1 MRNTFLRSQAAQR
14 GRAPALWLLP
24 LGLAAAM
31 AHAQQAPD
39 APAAPAVEEAV
50 PAPVVAAAD
59 SQTPADTATDAV
71 AAPAPVAAPEPV
83 PAVVAAP
90 VPTAESSMPPA
101 PAAQPAATTD
111 VAQDAVAAEPALAP
125 APAAA
130 PATPAADVAS
140 SNVAPATP
148 VATAAVAAPSPA
160 PAQVA
165 APVATAAQVPD
176 TALAPAPVPPPAPA
190 PVAPPI
196 VPLAPDQTAERQ
208 LGARCPVDLAG
219 RLAPQ
224 GDLMIG
230 ACQGTLPP
238 HLAALLVTLPEPDI
252 HLPRSWREREV
263 RQKAWFKAVAG
274 MGQRPDFIARLGDIW
289 VRSFEG
295 ADASTTTYLV
305 SAPFDCAD
313 GALPNENTA
322 EPVRL
327 AAGSC
332 GQAYVRQRVY
342 QVGSDG
348 VPQDITATAMPAA
361 PSITEADRARHRARE
376 GKISLDHS
384 KLQYGP
390 AMRWFV
396 QYPESPQKTGP
407 HSFSDW
413 NREHLAFVV
422 WNGTGFELRDTVTRA
437 QWPCDPVAPG
447 DKACGGFPDSGPDAY
462 VLAGPAPNS
471 AVSSP

>member
-59 SQTPADTATDAV
+59 AQTPANAATDAATDAV
-71 AAPAPVAAPEPV
+71 AAPAPVAAAEPV
-83 PAVVAAP
+83 PALVAAP
-90 VPTAESSMPPA
+90 VPSMPPA
-101 PAAQPAATTD
+101 PEPAPQPQPATG
-111 VAQDAVAAEPALAP
+111 VAPEAVSAEPASAP

-130 PATPAADVAS
+130 PMAPPTDVAS
-140 SNVAPATP
+140 TN
-148 VATAAVAAPSPA
+148 
-160 PAQVA
+160 A
-165 APVATAAQVPD
+165 APVATAPVAAPPPAPAQVPATAAAVAQAPD
-176 TALAPAPVPPPAPA
+176 TAPASAPVPSPTPA

-196 VPLAPDQTAERQ
+196 IPLAPDQAAERQ

-238 HLAALLVTLPEPDI
+238 HLAALLVALPEQDI

-274 MGQRPDFIARLGDIW
+274 VGQRPDFIARLGDIW

-295 ADASTTTYLV
+295 ANASTTTYLV

-348 VPQDITATAMPAA
+348 VPQDITAMAMPAA
-361 PSITEADRARHRARE
+361 PSIAEADRARHRTRE
-376 GKISLDHS
+376 GRISLDHS

-422 WNGTGFELRDTVTRA
+422 WNGNRFELRDTVTRA

-462 VLAGPAPNS
+462 VLAGPAANS

>member
-39 APAAPAVEEAV
+39 APVAPAVEEAV

-59 SQTPADTATDAV
+59 AQTPADTATDAV
-71 AAPAPVAAPEPV
+71 AAPAPVAAPEPA

-90 VPTAESSMPPA
+90 APAPAAEPSPPPA
-101 PAAQPAATTD
+101 PAPQPASTTD
-111 VAQDAVAAEPALAP
+111 AAPEAVAAEPAVAP

-130 PATPAADVAS
+130 PAADITSVNA
-140 SNVAPATP
+140 APATP
-148 VATAAVAAPSPA
+148 VAAPPA
-160 PAQVA
+160 PTPVP
-165 APVATAAQVPD
+165 APVAAAAQVPD
-176 TALAPAPVPPPAPA
+176 TAEAPAPVPPSAPA
-190 PVAPPI
+190 PVTPPI
-196 VPLAPDQTAERQ
+196 IPLAPDQAAERQ

-238 HLAALLVTLPEPDI
+238 HLAALLVALPEQDI

-274 MGQRPDFIARLGDIW
+274 MGQRPDFIGRLGDIW

-322 EPVRL
+322 DPVRL
-327 AAGSC
+327 AAGNC

-348 VPQDITATAMPAA
+348 VPQNITAKLMPAA
-361 PSITEADRARHRARE
+361 PSIAEADRARHRARE
-376 GKISLDHS
+376 GKIILDHS

-413 NREHLAFVV
+413 NREHLSFVV
-422 WNGTGFELRDTVTRA
+422 WNGTRFELRDTVTRA

-462 VLAGPAPNS
+462 VLAGPAANS

>member
-59 SQTPADTATDAV
+59 AQTPAGTATDAV
-71 AAPAPVAAPEPV
+71 AAPAPVAAVDPV

-90 VPTAESSMPPA
+90 VLSMPPA
-101 PAAQPAATTD
+101 PEPAPRPQPAAG
-111 VAQDAVAAEPALAP
+111 VAPEPVAAEPASAP
-125 APAAA
+125 APATA
-130 PATPAADVAS
+130 PMAPPADVAS
-140 SNVAPATP
+140 TN
-148 VATAAVAAPSPA
+148 
-160 PAQVA
+160 A
-165 APVATAAQVPD
+165 APVATAPVAAPPPAPAQVSAPIAAIAPAPD
-176 TALAPAPVPPPAPA
+176 TAPASVPVPPSAPA

-196 VPLAPDQTAERQ
+196 IPLAPDQAAERQ

-230 ACQGTLPP
+230 ACQGALPP
-238 HLAALLVTLPEPDI
+238 HLAALLVALPEQDI

-274 MGQRPDFIARLGDIW
+274 VGQRPDFIARLGDIW

-348 VPQDITATAMPAA
+348 VPQDITAMAMPAA
-361 PSITEADRARHRARE
+361 PSIAEADRARHRTRE
-376 GKISLDHS
+376 GRISLDHS

-422 WNGTGFELRDTVTRA
+422 WNGTRFELRDTVTRA

-462 VLAGPAPNS
+462 VLAGTAAHS

>member
-31 AHAQQAPD
+31 AHAQQTPD
-39 APAAPAVEEAV
+39 APAAPAVQEAV

-59 SQTPADTATDAV
+59 AQTPADTATDAV
-71 AAPAPVAAPEPV
+71 AAPAPVAAAEPV

-90 VPTAESSMPPA
+90 VPSMPPA
-101 PAAQPAATTD
+101 PEPAPLPQPATS
-111 VAQDAVAAEPALAP
+111 VAPEAVAAEPASAP

-130 PATPAADVAS
+130 PMAPAADVAS
-140 SNVAPATP
+140 INATP
-148 VATAAVAAPSPA
+148 VATAPVAAPPPA
-160 PAQVA
+160 PAQV
-165 APVATAAQVPD
+165 
-176 TALAPAPVPPPAPA
+176 PA

-196 VPLAPDQTAERQ
+196 IPLAPDQAAERQ
-208 LGARCPVDLAG
+208 FGARCPVDLAG

-238 HLAALLVTLPEPDI
+238 HLAALLVALPEQDI

-289 VRSFEG
+289 VRSFER

-348 VPQDITATAMPAA
+348 VPQDITAMAMPAA
-361 PSITEADRARHRARE
+361 PSITEADRARHRTRD
-376 GKISLDHS
+376 GRISLDHS

-422 WNGTGFELRDTVTRA
+422 WNGTRFELRDTVTRA

-462 VLAGPAPNS
+462 VLAGPAANS

>member
-1 MRNTFLRSQAAQR
+1 MRNTFLISKAAQR
-14 GRAPALWLLP
+14 GRGPALWLLP
-24 LGLAAAM
+24 LGLASAM

-39 APAAPAVEEAV
+39 APAVPAVEEAV
-50 PAPVVAAAD
+50 SVATTSAQA
-59 SQTPADTATDAV
+59 PADTSTDVAT
-71 AAPAPVAAPEPV
+71 APAPVAAPEPA
-83 PAVVAAP
+83 PAVVAAA
-90 VPTAESSMPPA
+90 VPAAEPSMPPVSA
-101 PAAQPAATTD
+101 PQPAPPTD
-111 VAQDAVAAEPALAP
+111 GASTVVAAEPAIAP
-125 APAAA
+125 APVAAPMAPVADGASAHAAPTAPVAEGPAAA
-130 PATPAADVAS
+130 PP
-140 SNVAPATP
+140 PTP
-148 VATAAVAAPSPA
+148 VPVSPS
-160 PAQVA
+160 V
-165 APVATAAQVPD
+165 VGAAQVPD
-176 TALAPAPVPPPAPA
+176 TAPAPAPA

-196 VPLAPDQTAERQ
+196 IPLAPDQAAERQ

-238 HLAALLVTLPEPDI
+238 HLAALLVALPEQDI

-274 MGQRPDFIARLGDIW
+274 MGQRPDFIARVGDIW

-295 ADASTTTYLV
+295 ADASTTNYLV

-322 EPVRL
+322 EPIRL
-327 AAGSC
+327 AAGDC

-342 QVGSDG
+342 LVGSDG
-348 VPQDITATAMPAA
+348 VPQDITAKVMPAA
-361 PSITEADRARHRARE
+361 PSIAEADRARHRARD
-376 GKISLDHS
+376 GKVSLDHS

-396 QYPESPQKTGP
+396 QYPESPQKTGS

-422 WNGTGFELRDTVTRA
+422 WNGTRFELRDTVTRA

-462 VLAGPAPNS
+462 VLAGPAANS

>member
-1 MRNTFLRSQAAQR
+1 MRNTFLHSNVAQR
-14 GRAPALWLLP
+14 GRASALLLLP

-71 AAPAPVAAPEPV
+71 PAPAPVAAPEPM
-83 PAVVAAP
+83 PAEVAAP
-90 VPTAESSMPPA
+90 APEPEAEPSMPPA
-101 PAAQPAATTD
+101 PAPQPAPTKYVAAETVAAQPAI
-111 VAQDAVAAEPALAP
+111 AP
-125 APAAA
+125 APPAA
-130 PATPAADVAS
+130 PAAPAADVAFTS
-140 SNVAPATP
+140 
-148 VATAAVAAPSPA
+148 
-160 PAQVA
+160 A
-165 APVATAAQVPD
+165 APVATAPVAAPPAPTPVPAPVAAAAQVPD
-176 TALAPAPVPPPAPA
+176 TALATAPVPPPAP
-190 PVAPPI
+190 VAPPI
-196 VPLAPDQTAERQ
+196 IPLAPDQAAERQ

-238 HLAALLVTLPEPDI
+238 HLAALLVALPEQDI

-289 VRSFEG
+289 VRSFEA

-348 VPQDITATAMPAA
+348 VPQDITAMAMPAA
-361 PSITEADRARHRARE
+361 PSIAEADRARHRTRE
-376 GKISLDHS
+376 GRISLDHS

-413 NREHLAFVV
+413 NREHLSFVV
-422 WNGTGFELRDTVTRA
+422 WNGTRFELRDTVTRA

-462 VLAGPAPNS
+462 VLAGPAANS

>member
-59 SQTPADTATDAV
+59 AQTPANAATDAV
-71 AAPAPVAAPEPV
+71 AAPAPVAAAEPV
-83 PAVVAAP
+83 PALVAAP
-90 VPTAESSMPPA
+90 VPSMPPA
-101 PAAQPAATTD
+101 PEPAPQPQPATG
-111 VAQDAVAAEPALAP
+111 VAPEAVSAEPASAP

-130 PATPAADVAS
+130 PMAPPTDVAS
-140 SNVAPATP
+140 TN
-148 VATAAVAAPSPA
+148 
-160 PAQVA
+160 A
-165 APVATAAQVPD
+165 APVATA
-176 TALAPAPVPPPAPA
+176 PVAAPPPAPA
-190 PVAPPI
+190 QVPAPAPAVAPAPDTAPASVPVPPSAPAPIAPPI
-196 VPLAPDQTAERQ
+196 IPLAPDQAAERQ

-238 HLAALLVTLPEPDI
+238 HLAALLVALPEQDI

-322 EPVRL
+322 DPVRL

-348 VPQDITATAMPAA
+348 VPQDITAMAMPAA
-361 PSITEADRARHRARE
+361 PSIAEADRARHRTRE
-376 GKISLDHS
+376 GRISLDHS

-422 WNGTGFELRDTVTRA
+422 WNGTRFELRDTVMRA

-462 VLAGPAPNS
+462 VLAGPAAHS

>member
-1 MRNTFLRSQAAQR
+1 MRNTFLHSQAAQR

-59 SQTPADTATDAV
+59 AQTPADTATDAV
-71 AAPAPVAAPEPV
+71 AAQAPVAAAEPV
-83 PAVVAAP
+83 PALVAAP
-90 VPTAESSMPPA
+90 VPSMPPA
-101 PAAQPAATTD
+101 PEPAQQPQPATG
-111 VAQDAVAAEPALAP
+111 VAPEAVSAEPASAP

-130 PATPAADVAS
+130 PMAPPTDVAS
-140 SNVAPATP
+140 TN
-148 VATAAVAAPSPA
+148 
-160 PAQVA
+160 A
-165 APVATAAQVPD
+165 APVATAPVAAPPPAPAQVP
-176 TALAPAPVPPPAPA
+176 APAPAVVQAPDTAPASAPA

-196 VPLAPDQTAERQ
+196 IPLAPDQAAERQ

-238 HLAALLVTLPEPDI
+238 HLAALLVALPEQDI

-274 MGQRPDFIARLGDIW
+274 VGQRPDFIARLGDIW

-322 EPVRL
+322 EPIRL

-348 VPQDITATAMPAA
+348 VPQDITAMAMPAA
-361 PSITEADRARHRARE
+361 PSIAEADRARHRTRE
-376 GKISLDHS
+376 GRISLDHS

-422 WNGTGFELRDTVTRA
+422 WNGTRFELRDTVTRA

-462 VLAGPAPNS
+462 VLAGPAANS

>member
-1 MRNTFLRSQAAQR
+1 MRNTFLRSQTAQR

-50 PAPVVAAAD
+50 PAAVVAAAD
-59 SQTPADTATDAV
+59 AQTPADTATDAV
-71 AAPAPVAAPEPV
+71 AAPAPVAAAEPV
-83 PAVVAAP
+83 PALVAAP
-90 VPTAESSMPPA
+90 VPSMPPA
-101 PAAQPAATTD
+101 PEPAPQPQPATG
-111 VAQDAVAAEPALAP
+111 VAPEAVSAEPASAP

-130 PATPAADVAS
+130 PMAPPTDVAS
-140 SNVAPATP
+140 TN
-148 VATAAVAAPSPA
+148 
-160 PAQVA
+160 A
-165 APVATAAQVPD
+165 APVATAPVAAPPQAPAQV
-176 TALAPAPVPPPAPA
+176 PA
-190 PVAPPI
+190 PVAAIAPAPDTAPASVPVPPSAPASIAPPI
-196 VPLAPDQTAERQ
+196 IPLAPDQAAERQ

-230 ACQGTLPP
+230 ACQGALPP
-238 HLAALLVTLPEPDI
+238 HLSALLVALPEQDI

-274 MGQRPDFIARLGDIW
+274 VGQRPDFIARLGDIW

-348 VPQDITATAMPAA
+348 VPQDITAMAMPAA
-361 PSITEADRARHRARE
+361 PSIAEADRARHRTRE
-376 GKISLDHS
+376 GRISLDHS

-422 WNGTGFELRDTVTRA
+422 WNGTRFELRDTVTRA

-462 VLAGPAPNS
+462 VLAGPAANS

>member
-59 SQTPADTATDAV
+59 AQTPAGTATDAV
-71 AAPAPVAAPEPV
+71 AAPAPVAAAEPL
-83 PAVVAAP
+83 PALVAAP
-90 VPTAESSMPPA
+90 VPSMPPA
-101 PAAQPAATTD
+101 PEPAPQPQPATG
-111 VAQDAVAAEPALAP
+111 VAPEAVSAEPASVP

-130 PATPAADVAS
+130 PMAPPTDVAS
-140 SNVAPATP
+140 TN
-148 VATAAVAAPSPA
+148 
-160 PAQVA
+160 A
-165 APVATAAQVPD
+165 APVATA
-176 TALAPAPVPPPAPA
+176 PVAAPPPAPA
-190 PVAPPI
+190 QVPAPAPAVAQAPDTAPASAPAPIAPPI
-196 VPLAPDQTAERQ
+196 IPLAPDQAAERQ

-238 HLAALLVTLPEPDI
+238 HLAALLVALPEQDI

-289 VRSFEG
+289 VRSFEA

-348 VPQDITATAMPAA
+348 VPQDITAMAMPAA
-361 PSITEADRARHRARE
+361 PSIAEADRARHRTRE
-376 GKISLDHS
+376 GRISLDHS

-422 WNGTGFELRDTVTRA
+422 WNGTRFELRDTVTRA

-462 VLAGPAPNS
+462 VLAGPAAHS

>member
-59 SQTPADTATDAV
+59 AQTPADAATDAV
-71 AAPAPVAAPEPV
+71 AAPAPVAAAEPL
-83 PAVVAAP
+83 PALVAAP
-90 VPTAESSMPPA
+90 VPSMPPA
-101 PAAQPAATTD
+101 PEPAPQPQPATG
-111 VAQDAVAAEPALAP
+111 VAPEAVSAEPASAP

-130 PATPAADVAS
+130 PMAPPTDVAS
-140 SNVAPATP
+140 TN
-148 VATAAVAAPSPA
+148 
-160 PAQVA
+160 A
-165 APVATAAQVPD
+165 APVATA
-176 TALAPAPVPPPAPA
+176 PVAAPPPAPA
-190 PVAPPI
+190 QVPAPAPAVAQAPDTAPASAPAPIAPPI
-196 VPLAPDQTAERQ
+196 IPLAPDQAAERQ

-238 HLAALLVTLPEPDI
+238 HLAALLVALPEQDI

-322 EPVRL
+322 DPVRL

-348 VPQDITATAMPAA
+348 VPQDITAMAMPAA
-361 PSITEADRARHRARE
+361 PSIAEADRARHRTRE
-376 GKISLDHS
+376 GRISLDHS

-422 WNGTGFELRDTVTRA
+422 WNGNRFELRDTVTRA

-462 VLAGPAPNS
+462 VLAGPAANS

>member
-39 APAAPAVEEAV
+39 APAAPAVEEPV

-59 SQTPADTATDAV
+59 AQTPANAATDAV
-71 AAPAPVAAPEPV
+71 AAPAPVAAAEPV
-83 PAVVAAP
+83 PALVAAP
-90 VPTAESSMPPA
+90 VPSMPPA
-101 PAAQPAATTD
+101 PEPAPQPQPATG
-111 VAQDAVAAEPALAP
+111 VAPEAVSAEPASAP

-130 PATPAADVAS
+130 PMAPPADVAS
-140 SNVAPATP
+140 TN
-148 VATAAVAAPSPA
+148 
-160 PAQVA
+160 A
-165 APVATAAQVPD
+165 APVATA
-176 TALAPAPVPPPAPA
+176 PVAAPPPAPA
-190 PVAPPI
+190 QVPAPAPAVAQAPDTAPASAPAPIAPPI
-196 VPLAPDQTAERQ
+196 IPLAPDQAAERQ

-230 ACQGTLPP
+230 ACQGALPP
-238 HLAALLVTLPEPDI
+238 HLSALLVALPEQDI

-274 MGQRPDFIARLGDIW
+274 VGQRPDFIARLGDIW

-348 VPQDITATAMPAA
+348 VPQDITAMAMPAA
-361 PSITEADRARHRARE
+361 PSIAEADRARHRTRE
-376 GKISLDHS
+376 GRISLDHS

-422 WNGTGFELRDTVTRA
+422 WNGTRFELRDTVTRA

-462 VLAGPAPNS
+462 VLAGTAAHS

>member
-59 SQTPADTATDAV
+59 AQTPADTATDAV
-71 AAPAPVAAPEPV
+71 AAPAPVAAAEPV
-83 PAVVAAP
+83 PALVAAP
-90 VPTAESSMPPA
+90 VPSMSPA
-101 PAAQPAATTD
+101 PEPAPQPATG
-111 VAQDAVAAEPALAP
+111 VAPEAISAEPASAP

-130 PATPAADVAS
+130 PMAPPTDVAS
-140 SNVAPATP
+140 TN
-148 VATAAVAAPSPA
+148 
-160 PAQVA
+160 A
-165 APVATAAQVPD
+165 APVATAPVAAPPPAPAQVPA
-176 TALAPAPVPPPAPA
+176 TAAAVAQAPDAAPASAPVPSPTPA

-196 VPLAPDQTAERQ
+196 IPLAPDQAAERQ

-230 ACQGTLPP
+230 ACQGALPP
-238 HLAALLVTLPEPDI
+238 HLAALLVALPEQDI

-274 MGQRPDFIARLGDIW
+274 VGQRPDFIARLGDIW

-332 GQAYVRQRVY
+332 GQAYVRQRVF

-348 VPQDITATAMPAA
+348 VPQDITAMAMPAA
-361 PSITEADRARHRARE
+361 PSIAEADRARHRTRE
-376 GKISLDHS
+376 GRISLDHS

-422 WNGTGFELRDTVTRA
+422 WNGTRFELRDTVTRA

-462 VLAGPAPNS
+462 VLAGPAAHS

>member
-1 MRNTFLRSQAAQR
+1 M
-14 GRAPALWLLP
+14 
-24 LGLAAAM
+24 
-31 AHAQQAPD
+31 
-39 APAAPAVEEAV
+39 
-50 PAPVVAAAD
+50 
-59 SQTPADTATDAV
+59 
-71 AAPAPVAAPEPV
+71 PAPVAA
-83 PAVVAAP
+83 
-90 VPTAESSMPPA
+90 
-101 PAAQPAATTD
+101 
-111 VAQDAVAAEPALAP
+111 AAE
-125 APAAA
+125 
-130 PATPAADVAS
+130 
-140 SNVAPATP
+140 
-148 VATAAVAAPSPA
+148 
-160 PAQVA
+160 
-165 APVATAAQVPD
+165 VPD
-176 TALAPAPVPPPAPA
+176 TALAPAPVPPLAPA
-190 PVAPPI
+190 PVALPI
-196 VPLAPDQTAERQ
+196 IPLAPDQGVERQ

-238 HLAALLVTLPEPDI
+238 HLAALLVALPEQDI

-327 AAGSC
+327 AAGDC
-332 GQAYVRQRVY
+332 GLAYVRQRVY

-361 PSITEADRARHRARE
+361 PSIAEADRARHRARE
-376 GKISLDHS
+376 GKVSLDHS

-422 WNGTGFELRDTVTRA
+422 WNGTGFELRDTVARA

-462 VLAGPAPNS
+462 VLAGPAANS

>member
-59 SQTPADTATDAV
+59 AQTPAGTATDAV
-71 AAPAPVAAPEPV
+71 AAPAPVAAVDPV

-90 VPTAESSMPPA
+90 VLSMPPA
-101 PAAQPAATTD
+101 PEPAPRPQPAAG
-111 VAQDAVAAEPALAP
+111 VAPEPVAAEPASAP
-125 APAAA
+125 APATA
-130 PATPAADVAS
+130 PMAPPADVAS
-140 SNVAPATP
+140 TN
-148 VATAAVAAPSPA
+148 
-160 PAQVA
+160 A
-165 APVATAAQVPD
+165 APVATAPVAAPPPAPAQVSAPIAAIAPAPD
-176 TALAPAPVPPPAPA
+176 TAPASVPVPPSAPA

-196 VPLAPDQTAERQ
+196 IPLAPDQAAERQ

-230 ACQGTLPP
+230 ACQGALPP
-238 HLAALLVTLPEPDI
+238 HLAALLVALPEQDI

-274 MGQRPDFIARLGDIW
+274 VGQRPDFIARLGDIW

-348 VPQDITATAMPAA
+348 VPQDITAMAMPAA
-361 PSITEADRARHRARE
+361 PSIAEADRARHRTRE
-376 GKISLDHS
+376 GRISLDHS

-422 WNGTGFELRDTVTRA
+422 WNGNRFELRDTVTRA

-462 VLAGPAPNS
+462 VLAGPAAHS

>member
-1 MRNTFLRSQAAQR
+1 MRNTFLRSNVAQR
-14 GRAPALWLLP
+14 GRASALLLLP

-71 AAPAPVAAPEPV
+71 PAPAPVAAPEPA

-90 VPTAESSMPPA
+90 A
-101 PAAQPAATTD
+101 PAAQPSPPPAPAPQPASTTD
-111 VAQDAVAAEPALAP
+111 AAPEAVAAEPAVAPAP

-130 PATPAADVAS
+130 PAADITSANAAL
-140 SNVAPATP
+140 ATP
-148 VATAAVAAPSPA
+148 VAAPPA
-160 PAQVA
+160 PTQVP
-165 APVATAAQVPD
+165 APVAAAAQVPD
-176 TALAPAPVPPPAPA
+176 TAQAPAPVPPSAPA

-196 VPLAPDQTAERQ
+196 IPLAPDQAAERQ
-208 LGARCPVDLAG
+208 FGARCPVDLAG

-230 ACQGTLPP
+230 ACQGMLPP
-238 HLAALLVTLPEPDI
+238 HLAALLVALPEQDI
-252 HLPRSWREREV
+252 HLPRSWRERDV

-327 AAGSC
+327 AAGGC
-332 GQAYVRQRVY
+332 GQAYVRQRLY

-348 VPQDITATAMPAA
+348 VPQDITAKAMPAA
-361 PSITEADRARHRARE
+361 PSIAEADRARHRARE
-376 GKISLDHS
+376 GKVILDHS

-413 NREHLAFVV
+413 NREHLSFVV
-422 WNGTGFELRDTVTRA
+422 WNGTSFELRDTVTRA

-462 VLAGPAPNS
+462 VLAGPAANS

>member
-59 SQTPADTATDAV
+59 AQTPADAATDAV
-71 AAPAPVAAPEPV
+71 AAPAPVAAAEPL
-83 PAVVAAP
+83 PALVAAP
-90 VPTAESSMPPA
+90 VPSMPPA
-101 PAAQPAATTD
+101 PEPAPQPQPATG
-111 VAQDAVAAEPALAP
+111 VAPEAVSAEPASAP

-130 PATPAADVAS
+130 PMAPPTDVAS
-140 SNVAPATP
+140 TN
-148 VATAAVAAPSPA
+148 
-160 PAQVA
+160 A
-165 APVATAAQVPD
+165 APVATA
-176 TALAPAPVPPPAPA
+176 PVAAPPPAPA
-190 PVAPPI
+190 QVPAPAPAVAQAPDTAPASAPAPIAPPI
-196 VPLAPDQTAERQ
+196 IPLAPDQAAERQ

-238 HLAALLVTLPEPDI
+238 HLAALLVALPEQDI

-295 ADASTTTYLV
+295 ADASTITYLV

-332 GQAYVRQRVY
+332 GQAYVHQRVY

-348 VPQDITATAMPAA
+348 VPQDITAMAMPAA
-361 PSITEADRARHRARE
+361 PSIAEADRARHRTRE
-376 GKISLDHS
+376 GRISLDHS

-422 WNGTGFELRDTVTRA
+422 WNGTRFELRDTVTRA

-462 VLAGPAPNS
+462 VAAGPAAHS

>member
-14 GRAPALWLLP
+14 GRAPVLWLLP

-59 SQTPADTATDAV
+59 AQTPADTATDAV
-71 AAPAPVAAPEPV
+71 AAPAPVAAVDPV

-90 VPTAESSMPPA
+90 VPSMPPA
-101 PAAQPAATTD
+101 PEPAPQPQPATG
-111 VAQDAVAAEPALAP
+111 VAPEPVAAEPASAP

-130 PATPAADVAS
+130 PMAPPADVAS
-140 SNVAPATP
+140 TN
-148 VATAAVAAPSPA
+148 
-160 PAQVA
+160 A
-165 APVATAAQVPD
+165 APVATAPVAAPPPAPAQVP
-176 TALAPAPVPPPAPA
+176 APVAAIAPAPDTAPASVPVPPSAPA

-196 VPLAPDQTAERQ
+196 IPLAPDQAAERQ

-230 ACQGTLPP
+230 ACQGALPP
-238 HLAALLVTLPEPDI
+238 HLSALLVALPEQDI

-348 VPQDITATAMPAA
+348 VPQDITAMAMPAA
-361 PSITEADRARHRARE
+361 PSIAEADRARHRTRE

-422 WNGTGFELRDTVTRA
+422 WNGTRFELRDTVTRA

-462 VLAGPAPNS
+462 VLAGPAANS

>member
-1 MRNTFLRSQAAQR
+1 MRNTFLRSNVAQR

-24 LGLAAAM
+24 LGLAAAI

-39 APAAPAVEEAV
+39 APAAAAVEEAV
-50 PAPVVAAAD
+50 PAPIVAAAD
-59 SQTPADTATDAV
+59 AQTPAVTATDAV
-71 AAPAPVAAPEPV
+71 PAPAPVAAPEPM
-83 PAVVAAP
+83 PAEVAAP
-90 VPTAESSMPPA
+90 APEPEAEPSIPPA
-101 PAAQPAATTD
+101 PAPQPAPTKDVAAETVAAQPAI
-111 VAQDAVAAEPALAP
+111 AP
-125 APAAA
+125 APPAA
-130 PATPAADVAS
+130 PAADVAS
-140 SNVAPATP
+140 TS
-148 VATAAVAAPSPA
+148 
-160 PAQVA
+160 A
-165 APVATAAQVPD
+165 APVATAPVAAPPTPTQVPAPVVAAAQAPD
-176 TALAPAPVPPPAPA
+176 TALTPAPVPPPAL
-190 PVAPPI
+190 VAPPI
-196 VPLAPDQTAERQ
+196 IPLAPDQAAERQ

-238 HLAALLVTLPEPDI
+238 HLAALLVALPEQDI

-274 MGQRPDFIARLGDIW
+274 VGERPDFIARLGDIW
-289 VRSFEG
+289 MRSFEG

-313 GALPNENTA
+313 GALPNENAA

-327 AAGSC
+327 AAGDC

-342 QVGSDG
+342 LVGSDG
-348 VPQDITATAMPAA
+348 VPQDITAKVMPAA
-361 PSITEADRARHRARE
+361 PSIAEADRVRHRARE
-376 GKISLDHS
+376 GKVSLDHS

-422 WNGTGFELRDTVTRA
+422 WNGTRFELRDTVTRA

-462 VLAGPAPNS
+462 VLAGPAANS

>member
-59 SQTPADTATDAV
+59 AQTPADTATDAV
-71 AAPAPVAAPEPV
+71 AAQAPVAAAEPV
-83 PAVVAAP
+83 PALVAAP
-90 VPTAESSMPPA
+90 VPSMPPA
-101 PAAQPAATTD
+101 PEPAQQPQPATG
-111 VAQDAVAAEPALAP
+111 VAPEAVSAEPASAP

-130 PATPAADVAS
+130 PMAPPTDVAS
-140 SNVAPATP
+140 TN
-148 VATAAVAAPSPA
+148 
-160 PAQVA
+160 A
-165 APVATAAQVPD
+165 APVATAPVAAPPPAPAQVP
-176 TALAPAPVPPPAPA
+176 APAPAVVQAPDTAPASAPA

-196 VPLAPDQTAERQ
+196 IPLAPDQAAERQ

-230 ACQGTLPP
+230 ACQGALPP
-238 HLAALLVTLPEPDI
+238 HLAALLVALPEQDI

-274 MGQRPDFIARLGDIW
+274 VGQRPDFIARLGDIW

-313 GALPNENTA
+313 GALPSENTA

-348 VPQDITATAMPAA
+348 VPQDITAMAMPAA
-361 PSITEADRARHRARE
+361 PSIAEANRARHRTRE
-376 GKISLDHS
+376 GRISLDHS

-422 WNGTGFELRDTVTRA
+422 WNGTRFELRDTVTRA

-462 VLAGPAPNS
+462 VLAGPAANS

>member
-50 PAPVVAAAD
+50 PAVVAAAD
-59 SQTPADTATDAV
+59 AQTPADTATDAV
-71 AAPAPVAAPEPV
+71 AAPAPVAAAEPV
-83 PAVVAAP
+83 PALVAAP
-90 VPTAESSMPPA
+90 VPSMPPA
-101 PAAQPAATTD
+101 PEPAPQPQPATG
-111 VAQDAVAAEPALAP
+111 VAPEAVSAEPASAP

-130 PATPAADVAS
+130 PMAPPTDVAS
-140 SNVAPATP
+140 TN
-148 VATAAVAAPSPA
+148 
-160 PAQVA
+160 A
-165 APVATAAQVPD
+165 APVATTPVAAPPQAPAQV
-176 TALAPAPVPPPAPA
+176 PA
-190 PVAPPI
+190 PVAAIAPAPDTAPASMPVPPSAPASIAPPI
-196 VPLAPDQTAERQ
+196 IPLAPDQAAERQ

-238 HLAALLVTLPEPDI
+238 HLAALLVALPEQDI

-274 MGQRPDFIARLGDIW
+274 VGQRPDFIARLGDIW

-348 VPQDITATAMPAA
+348 VPQDITAMAMPAA
-361 PSITEADRARHRARE
+361 PSIAEADRARHRTRE

-422 WNGTGFELRDTVTRA
+422 WNGTRFELRDTVTRA

-462 VLAGPAPNS
+462 VLAGTAAHS

>member
-1 MRNTFLRSQAAQR
+1 MRNTFLHSNVAQR
-14 GRAPALWLLP
+14 GRASALLLLP

-59 SQTPADTATDAV
+59 PQTPADTATDAV
-71 AAPAPVAAPEPV
+71 PAPAPVAAPEPA

-90 VPTAESSMPPA
+90 APAAEPSPPPA
-101 PAAQPAATTD
+101 PAPQPASTTD
-111 VAQDAVAAEPALAP
+111 AAPEAVAAEPAVAP
-125 APAAA
+125 APAA
-130 PATPAADVAS
+130 TPAADITSA
-140 SNVAPATP
+140 NAAPATP
-148 VATAAVAAPSPA
+148 VAAPPA
-160 PAQVA
+160 PTQVP
-165 APVATAAQVPD
+165 APVAAAARVPD
-176 TALAPAPVPPPAPA
+176 TAQAPAPVPPPAP
-190 PVAPPI
+190 VAPPI
-196 VPLAPDQTAERQ
+196 IPLAPDQAAERQ

-238 HLAALLVTLPEPDI
+238 HLAALLVALPEQDI

-274 MGQRPDFIARLGDIW
+274 VGQRPDFIGRLGDIW

-322 EPVRL
+322 DPVRL
-327 AAGSC
+327 AAGNC

-348 VPQDITATAMPAA
+348 VPQDITAKAMPAA
-361 PSITEADRARHRARE
+361 PSIGEADRARHRARE
-376 GKISLDHS
+376 GKVILDHS

-462 VLAGPAPNS
+462 VLAGPAANS

>member
-59 SQTPADTATDAV
+59 AQTPADTATDAV
-71 AAPAPVAAPEPV
+71 AAPAPVAAAEPV

-90 VPTAESSMPPA
+90 VPSMPPA
-101 PAAQPAATTD
+101 PAPQPATG
-111 VAQDAVAAEPALAP
+111 VAPEAVAAEPASAP

-130 PATPAADVAS
+130 PIAAAPMAPPADVAS
-140 SNVAPATP
+140 TNAAP
-148 VATAAVAAPSPA
+148 VAMAPVAAPPA
-160 PAQVA
+160 PAQVP
-165 APVATAAQVPD
+165 APTAAVAQSPD
-176 TALAPAPVPPPAPA
+176 TAPASAPVPLPAPA

-196 VPLAPDQTAERQ
+196 IPLAPDQAAERQ

-230 ACQGTLPP
+230 ACQGALPP
-238 HLAALLVTLPEPDI
+238 HLSALLVALPEQDI

-274 MGQRPDFIARLGDIW
+274 VGQRPDFIARLGDIW

-348 VPQDITATAMPAA
+348 VPQDITAMAMPAA
-361 PSITEADRARHRARE
+361 PSIAEADRARHRTRE

-422 WNGTGFELRDTVTRA
+422 WNGNRFELRDTVTRA

-462 VLAGPAPNS
+462 VLAGPAANS

>member
-1 MRNTFLRSQAAQR
+1 MRNTFLRFQAPQR

-59 SQTPADTATDAV
+59 AQTPAGTATDAV
-71 AAPAPVAAPEPV
+71 AAPAPVAAVDPV

-90 VPTAESSMPPA
+90 SPSMPSAPEPEPEPA
-101 PAAQPAATTD
+101 PQPEPATG
-111 VAQDAVAAEPALAP
+111 VAPEAVAAEPAIASAPGVVPTAP
-125 APAAA
+125 APDVASASAA
-130 PATPAADVAS
+130 PAP
-140 SNVAPATP
+140 P
-148 VATAAVAAPSPA
+148 VATAPVAAPPPA
-160 PAQVA
+160 PAQVP
-165 APVATAAQVPD
+165 APVAATAQVPS
-176 TALAPAPVPPPAPA
+176 APVPPSAPAPV
-190 PVAPPI
+190 VPPI
-196 VPLAPDQTAERQ
+196 IPLAADQAAERQ

-238 HLAALLVTLPEPDI
+238 YLAALLVALPEQDI

-274 MGQRPDFIARLGDIW
+274 MGQRPDFIARVGDIW

-348 VPQDITATAMPAA
+348 VPQDITAMAMPAA
-361 PSITEADRARHRARE
+361 PSIAEADRARHRARE
-376 GKISLDHS
+376 GKVILDHS

-422 WNGTGFELRDTVTRA
+422 WNGTRFELRDTVTRA

-447 DKACGGFPDSGPDAY
+447 DKVCGGFPDSGPDAY
-462 VLAGPAPNS
+462 VLAGPAMNA

>member
-59 SQTPADTATDAV
+59 AQTPADTATDAV
-71 AAPAPVAAPEPV
+71 AAQAPVAAAEPV
-83 PAVVAAP
+83 PALVAAP
-90 VPTAESSMPPA
+90 VPSMPPA
-101 PAAQPAATTD
+101 PEPAQQPQPATG
-111 VAQDAVAAEPALAP
+111 VAPEAVSAEPASAP

-130 PATPAADVAS
+130 PMAPPTDVAS
-140 SNVAPATP
+140 TN
-148 VATAAVAAPSPA
+148 
-160 PAQVA
+160 A
-165 APVATAAQVPD
+165 APVATAPVAAPPPAPAQVP
-176 TALAPAPVPPPAPA
+176 APAPAVVQAPDTAPASAPA

-196 VPLAPDQTAERQ
+196 IPLAPDQAAERQ

-238 HLAALLVTLPEPDI
+238 HLAALLVALPEQDI

-274 MGQRPDFIARLGDIW
+274 VGQRPDFIARLGDIW

-348 VPQDITATAMPAA
+348 VPQDITAMAMPAA
-361 PSITEADRARHRARE
+361 PSIAEADRARHRTRE
-376 GKISLDHS
+376 GRISLDHS

-422 WNGTGFELRDTVTRA
+422 WNGTRFELRDTVTRA

-462 VLAGPAPNS
+462 VLAGPAANS

>member
-14 GRAPALWLLP
+14 GRAPVLWLLP

-59 SQTPADTATDAV
+59 AQTPANTATDAV
-71 AAPAPVAAPEPV
+71 AAPAPVAAVDPV

-90 VPTAESSMPPA
+90 VPSMPPA
-101 PAAQPAATTD
+101 PEPAPQPQPATG
-111 VAQDAVAAEPALAP
+111 VAPEPVAAEPASAP

-130 PATPAADVAS
+130 PMAPPADVAS
-140 SNVAPATP
+140 TN
-148 VATAAVAAPSPA
+148 
-160 PAQVA
+160 A
-165 APVATAAQVPD
+165 APVATA
-176 TALAPAPVPPPAPA
+176 PVAAPPPAPA
-190 PVAPPI
+190 QVPAPVAAIAPAPDTAPASVPVPPSAPAPIAPPI
-196 VPLAPDQTAERQ
+196 IPLAPDQAAERQ

-230 ACQGTLPP
+230 ACQGALPP
-238 HLAALLVTLPEPDI
+238 HLAALLVALPEQDI

-348 VPQDITATAMPAA
+348 VPQDITAMAMPAA
-361 PSITEADRARHRARE
+361 PSIAEADRARHRTRE

-413 NREHLAFVV
+413 NREHLSFVV
-422 WNGTGFELRDTVTRA
+422 WNGTRFELRDTVTRA

-462 VLAGPAPNS
+462 VLAGPAANS

>member
-50 PAPVVAAAD
+50 PAPVVTAAD
-59 SQTPADTATDAV
+59 AQTPADTATDAV
-71 AAPAPVAAPEPV
+71 AAPAPVAAAEPV
-83 PAVVAAP
+83 PALVAAP
-90 VPTAESSMPPA
+90 VPSMPPA
-101 PAAQPAATTD
+101 PEPAPQPQPATG
-111 VAQDAVAAEPALAP
+111 VAPEAVAAEPASAP

-130 PATPAADVAS
+130 PMAPAVDVAS
-140 SNVAPATP
+140 T
-148 VATAAVAAPSPA
+148 SP
-160 PAQVA
+160 
-165 APVATAAQVPD
+165 APVATAPVAAPPPAAAQG
-176 TALAPAPVPPPAPA
+176 PAPA
-190 PVAPPI
+190 PAVAQAPDTAPASAPAPIAPPI
-196 VPLAPDQTAERQ
+196 IPLAPGQAAERQ

-238 HLAALLVTLPEPDI
+238 HLVALLVALPEQDI

-295 ADASTTTYLV
+295 ADASKTTYLV

-322 EPVRL
+322 EPARL

-348 VPQDITATAMPAA
+348 VPQDITAMAMPAA
-361 PSITEADRARHRARE
+361 PSITEADRARHRTRE
-376 GKISLDHS
+376 GRISLDHS

-422 WNGTGFELRDTVTRA
+422 WNGTRFELRDTVTRA
-437 QWPCDPVAPG
+437 QWPCDLVAPG
-447 DKACGGFPDSGPDAY
+447 DKVCGGFPDSGPDAY
-462 VLAGPAPNS
+462 VLAGPAANS